1 MRYAVK
7 IGRSTVLPTVCGFAF
22 GLTGVAFAGVARHAT
37 AAKVTVTF
45 TDTTF
50 GVSRG
55 GLQAGKAT
63 FVVVNRGRKPH
74 LLTISGPGLKN
85 IRTSKLATGGSATLT
100 VTLRTGAYMLTD
112 PLGKSSTHWIVVSP
126 ATVVHASGTTNAGTT
141 PVFNDPG
148 MNCD

>member
-1 MRYAVK
+1 MH
-7 IGRSTVLPTVCGFAF
+7 IGRWSVLLTVCGVAF
-22 GLTGVAFAGVARHAT
+22 GLTGVAFAGVARQVT

-50 GVSRG
+50 GISSG

-63 FVVVNRGRKPH
+63 FVIVNKGRKPH
-74 LLTISGPGLKN
+74 ALTITGPGLKN
-85 IRTSKLATGGSATLT
+85 IRTSKLATGRSATLT

-112 PLGKSSTHWIVVSP
+112 PLGKSSTRWIVVGP
-126 ATVVHASGTTNAGTT
+126 ATVVHSAGNTSAGTT
-141 PVFNDPG
+141 PQFNDPG